1 MRACVVRACVVCDVC
16 MCCMV
21 VSLAG
26 LQGQL
31 EQQFSHQLL
40 EQTSELQEQLRC
52 QALQEQ
58 MLSGELVALRAHCEE
73 ERQREVEGLQE
84 EIEGL
89 QREVEGLR
97 FYFEAEL
104 DARETELKSQLTET
118 RFMYECETAA
128 LRQQLTDQGPIDLQV
143 GDQSG
148 GPMSHEIVDQSGRPM
163 DHCVGDQSG
172 GPSDLHAVI
181 GVAVET
187 DQVTS
192 GTVSK
197 KVQQMTTTGETDWPV
212 LGDVTRETDHSS
224 INGTQRGSGDSID
237 VVNGTEKN
245 IDDIVDM
252 DDSLNGDIVDIDDNV
267 RRMQKPIDV
276 INVDDSVDRML
287 KGTGADADTD
297 NSVNGIQRRT
307 GDIVNT
313 GDSVNRTDVQNDDTA
328 GIDDSVNRTEM
339 GTGDTVNV
347 DNSISRTERGTGDT
361 FDVDD
366 MSEMDISSEFG
377 SQSLSHMTRHS
388 SDVDSDTFDHS
399 DSVMRELHAE
409 IRGYQE
415 QMEHFR
421 EISQCQHLAAVNQL
435 RMELSEK
442 KHKTEQELEL
452 VKSRAADTEQELEQ
466 VKSQAADTEQELEL
480 VKSQAADTEQELEL
494 VKSQAADTEQEL
506 ELVKSQ
512 AADTEQ
518 ELELVKSQA
527 SDTEQELELVK
538 SQASDTEQE
547 LELVKS
553 RAADTEQELEL
564 VKSKASDTEQE
575 LELVKSPA
583 ADTEQELE
591 LVKSQ
596 AADTEQELELVKSKA
611 ADTEQELELVKSQ
624 AADTELEL
632 ELVKSKAADTEQE
645 LELVKSRAAEDEDHL
660 RRELRES
667 FAAQLVE
674 IKSELLI
681 QQNEEMENWKNTT
694 HSRGYD
700 TLSGDKGQRPH
711 SDAELIHTESGSNIE
726 SVMLR
731 ELQGDFDSRIRL
743 IEEQHLV
750 TLDEQQKELDG
761 LRAAS
766 GETDRH
772 QGDTQEKTTLHLTT
786 EPDDNQL
793 VSGDKLDRGKLK
805 EVTVLRDDTKLVS
818 VDRKDGDLI
827 EEMTA
832 LTEECWKLKANL
844 VECSAQIK
852 ECSHKVDRPGDK
864 VTQEW
869 DLFDDAVSALVTEF
883 DDTQEYVSAEVSS
896 KGDDSESTGTAS
908 VVDTSLFCDSGADVG
923 DIVPHVG
930 ACSDMSQLCDSGSG
944 SGVDTKQTKLSTC
957 RLRSVRDVTRVVLD
971 CTREVDTM
979 RQSVTEQQGG

>member
-1 MRACVVRACVVCDVC
+1 MLETLKAQYEEQVASLREELEHERSTSGRQPPLEASGGITDT
-16 MCCMV
+16 
-21 VSLAG
+21 VSTEDKKDETDSHADDKS
-26 LQGQL
+26 
-31 EQQFSHQLL
+31 QFLKLL

-197 KVQQMTTTGETDWPV
+197 KVQQITTTGETDWPV
-212 LGDVTRETDHSS
+212 VGDVTRETDHSS

-267 RRMQKPIDV
+267 KRMQKPVDV

-287 KGTGADADTD
+287 KGTGDDADTD

-421 EISQCQHLAAVNQL
+421 EISQRQHLAAVNQL

-452 VKSRAADTEQELEQ
+452 
-466 VKSQAADTEQELEL
+466 
-480 VKSQAADTEQELEL
+480 
-494 VKSQAADTEQEL
+494 
-506 ELVKSQ
+506 
-512 AADTEQ
+512 
-518 ELELVKSQA
+518 
-527 SDTEQELELVK
+527 
-538 SQASDTEQE
+538 
-547 LELVKS
+547 
-553 RAADTEQELEL
+553 
-564 VKSKASDTEQE
+564 
-575 LELVKSPA
+575 
-583 ADTEQELE
+583 
-591 LVKSQ
+591 
-596 AADTEQELELVKSKA
+596 
-611 ADTEQELELVKSQ
+611 
-624 AADTELEL
+624 
-632 ELVKSKAADTEQE
+632 
-645 LELVKSRAAEDEDHL
+645 
-660 RRELRES
+660 
-667 FAAQLVE
+667 
-674 IKSELLI
+674 
-681 QQNEEMENWKNTT
+681 NEEMENWKNTT

-761 LRAAS
+761 LRAAR
-766 GETDRH
+766 GEMDRH

-979 RQSVTEQQGG
+979 RQSVTEQQGELKRLNEEKEEWSARMEDMRRSLTEEHDKHIQEVLEETKDAFEEEHGLTLAVNPSWVVIVRSTLRAGSSTVTDRWN